1 MPVSPSFTK
10 DYRASTSPAKKLRE
24 PRFTVAWESRR
35 ETLKTSFQAVVSGPK
50 PPKDAPQSSPYF
62 RYAWVRQPLP
72 KRALLASALWHII
85 LIYVPLPYWG
95 QFVRQTNFAAQLG
108 APTDELVYYGP
119 VKDLP
124 LVNPKGLPAKPSPPR
139 QPDKPLPRPG
149 ADAYHPR
156 QTIISA
162 PKVPTHPR
170 QTLIQPDAPM
180 EPPKI
185 LPQLPNIVRW
195 TDPAQPARP
204 RLQVSRDV
212 LARLRPKNQATQ
224 PAAEL
229 PVPELPNLEKQPGDL
244 NIASN
249 TLTVPKPHLPVMSTA
264 VPRVGPARA
273 GEVGPVPE
281 VPNMQKQAGDLN
293 IASSAMK
300 VQKPLPSTAPARVPQ
315 TGHTQSPADA
325 GPVPNVRPDVQGGE
339 AAMHRL
345 VAISPSPSDAPADL
359 PIPAGNLASR
369 VSISPEGPQPGVP
382 GGASGGGPGNL
393 GGNSSTGGSRPEP
406 SEGGNGSAP
415 ASVSISGGSPNSTTS
430 GLGGLRGASSELPS
444 SPVPRVESHPA
455 PADAD
460 PEPVTPAASA
470 ASIRPG
476 AAPESIFGPKRIFTL
491 HVNMPNLA
499 SVTGSW
505 VLHFV
510 EIRQDDEPSRPA
522 ASNDLT
528 GPVPLR
534 KVDPKYPPTM
544 INDRVEGEVVLYAV
558 IRRDGSVD
566 SIQLV
571 KGIDPDLDNN
581 AMEALSRWRFRPAE
595 RRGVPLELEAIVH
608 IPFHAVAPKN

>member
-1 MPVSPSFTK
+1 
-10 DYRASTSPAKKLRE
+10 
-24 PRFTVAWESRR
+24 VAWESRG
-35 ETLKTSFQAVVSGPK
+35 ETLKTSFRAVVSGPK

-72 KRALLASALWHII
+72 KRALLASALWHFI

-119 VKDLP
+119 VRDLP
-124 LVNPKGLPAKPSPPR
+124 LVKPKGPPAKPSLPR
-139 QPDKPLPRPG
+139 ELDKPLPRLG

-170 QTLIQPDAPM
+170 QTLIQPNAPM

-185 LPQLPNIVRW
+185 LPKLPNIVRW
-195 TDPAQPARP
+195 PDPAQPGRP
-204 RLQVSRDV
+204 RLRISRDV
-212 LARLRPKNQATQ
+212 LAKLRPKNPATR

-249 TLTVPKPHLPVMSTA
+249 TLTVPKPRLPIKSTA
-264 VPRVGPARA
+264 VPPVGPQRA

-281 VPNMQKQAGDLN
+281 VPNMQKQAGDFN
-293 IASSAMK
+293 IASSGMK

-315 TGHTQSPADA
+315 TGRAQSAATDT

-345 VAISPSPSDAPADL
+345 IAISPSPSDAPADL

-369 VSISPEGPQPGVP
+369 TSISPEGPQPGVP
-382 GGASGGGPGNL
+382 GGTSGGPPGGTGGPGSL
-393 GGNSSTGGSRPEP
+393 GGNSSTADSHPESGG
-406 SEGGNGSAP
+406 GGNGSAP
-415 ASVSISGGSPNSTTS
+415 AIVSISGGNPNSTMS
-430 GLGGLRGASSELPS
+430 GLGGPRAAGSALASR
-444 SPVPRVESHPA
+444 PVPRVESHPA

-460 PEPVTPAASA
+460 PEPVNPAPAASVGN
-470 ASIRPG
+470 IKPG
-476 AAPESIFGPKRIFTL
+476 AAPESIFGPKRIYTL

-499 SVTGSW
+499 SATGSW

-510 EIRQDDEPSRPA
+510 EIRQDDDPSKPA
-522 ASNDLT
+522 ASGDLT
-528 GPVPLR
+528 GPVPLH

-571 KGIDPDLDNN
+571 QGIDSDLDNN
-581 AMEALSRWRFRPAE
+581 AMEALSRWKFRPAE
-595 RRGVPLELEAIVH
+595 RQGAPVELEAIIH
-608 IPFHAVAPKN
+608 IPFHAVAPRN

>member
-1 MPVSPSFTK
+1 MPVSTSFTK

-24 PRFTVAWESRR
+24 PRLTVAWESRR
-35 ETLKTSFQAVVSGPK
+35 ETLKTSFQAVVSGPN

-62 RYAWVRQPLP
+62 RYTWVQQPLP

-85 LIYVPLPYWG
+85 LIFVPLPYWG

-170 QTLIQPDAPM
+170 QTLIQPEAPM

-185 LPQLPNIVRW
+185 LPKLPNIVRW

-264 VPRVGPARA
+264 VPLVGPARA
-273 GEVGPVPE
+273 GEVGRSE
-281 VPNMQKQAGDLN
+281 E
-293 IASSAMK
+293 
-300 VQKPLPSTAPARVPQ
+300 
-315 TGHTQSPADA
+315 HT
-325 GPVPNVRPDVQGGE
+325 
-339 AAMHRL
+339 
-345 VAISPSPSDAPADL
+345 
-359 PIPAGNLASR
+359 
-369 VSISPEGPQPGVP
+369 
-382 GGASGGGPGNL
+382 
-393 GGNSSTGGSRPEP
+393 
-406 SEGGNGSAP
+406 
-415 ASVSISGGSPNSTTS
+415 
-430 GLGGLRGASSELPS
+430 SELQS
-444 SPVPRVESHPA
+444 RQYLVCRLLLEKKKKG
-455 PADAD
+455 
-460 PEPVTPAASA
+460 
-470 ASIRPG
+470 R
-476 AAPESIFGPKRIFTL
+476 TL
-491 HVNMPNLA
+491 
-499 SVTGSW
+499 
-505 VLHFV
+505 
-510 EIRQDDEPSRPA
+510 
-522 ASNDLT
+522 SNT
-528 GPVPLR
+528 T
-534 KVDPKYPPTM
+534 K
-544 INDRVEGEVVLYAV
+544 
-558 IRRDGSVD
+558 
-566 SIQLV
+566 
-571 KGIDPDLDNN
+571 
-581 AMEALSRWRFRPAE
+581 
-595 RRGVPLELEAIVH
+595 
-608 IPFHAVAPKN
+608 